1 MSEPRRE
8 HWESVYTTKPEHQTS
23 WFRPH
28 LDESLRLID
37 SLDLPSGT
45 PIIDIGGGRAT
56 LVDDL
61 LSRGFTDVTVLD
73 LSQAALDETA
83 RRLGA
88 IGKGVHWL
96 SADITGIELPQAHYE
111 LWHDRAV
118 FHFLT
123 EPSDR
128 ARYVAN
134 AARALQ
140 PGGYAIIATFAED
153 GPERCSGLP
162 VRRYD
167 AATLVSEFEPAFER
181 IADSRERHP
190 TPFGSEQ
197 PFTYVVLRRRKSR

>member
-1 MSEPRRE
+1 MNEARRE
-8 HWESVYTTKPEHQTS
+8 HWESVYTTKPEDQTS

-37 SLDLPSGT
+37 GLDLPSGT
-45 PIIDIGGGRAT
+45 PVIDVGGGRAT

-61 LSRGFTDVTVLD
+61 LSRGFIDVTVLD
-73 LSQAALDETA
+73 TSKAALDEVGH
-83 RRLGA
+83 RLGA
-88 IGKGVHWL
+88 AGEFVHWMV
-96 SADITGIELPQAHYE
+96 ADITRAELLPTHYG

-123 EPSDR
+123 EPVDR
-128 ARYVAN
+128 MRYVTN
-134 AARALQ
+134 AARSIQ
-140 PGGYAIIATFAED
+140 PGGHAIVATFATD

-167 AATLVSEFEPAFER
+167 AAALVSEFEPAFER

-197 PFTYVVLRRRKSR
+197 PFTYVLLRRRRR

>member
-1 MSEPRRE
+1 MSEPHRE
-8 HWESVYTTKPEHQTS
+8 HWESVYATKPEDQTS

-37 SLDLPSGT
+37 GLDLPSAT
-45 PIIDIGGGRAT
+45 PIIDIGGGRST

-61 LSRGFTDVTVLD
+61 LSREFTDVTVLD

-88 IGKGVHWL
+88 IGKEVNCL
-96 SADITGIELPQAHYE
+96 SADITRIELPHAHYG

-123 EPSDR
+123 EPADR

-134 AARALQ
+134 VAHSIK
-140 PGGYAIIATFAED
+140 PGGHAIVATFAED

-167 AATLVSEFEPAFER
+167 AAMLASEFEPAFER

-197 PFTYVVLRRRKSR
+197 PFTYVLLRRRRY

>member
-1 MSEPRRE
+1 MNEARRE
-8 HWESVYTTKPEHQTS
+8 HWESVYTTKPEDQTS

-37 SLDLPSGT
+37 GLGLPSGT
-45 PIIDIGGGRAT
+45 PVIDVGGGRAT

-61 LSRGFTDVTVLD
+61 LSRGFIDVTVLD
-73 LSQAALDETA
+73 MSQAALDEA
-83 RRLGA
+83 AHRLSAAGEF
-88 IGKGVHWL
+88 VHWMT
-96 SADITGIELPQAHYE
+96 ADITRAELLPAHYG

-123 EPSDR
+123 ESVDR

-134 AARALQ
+134 AAGSIQ
-140 PGGYAIIATFAED
+140 PGGHAIVATFAED

-167 AATLVSEFEPAFER
+167 AATLASEFEPAFER

-197 PFTYVVLRRRKSR
+197 PFTYVLLRRRRY